1 MNMGVFFISSE
12 SPPLI
17 IHSNWY

>member
-12 SPPLI
+12 MPPLI